1 MNPAPQT
8 ITLRAE
14 TLPSPLAGLAG
25 ADGRGIVLAVFDRSL
40 YLDFEGQIVALASSE
55 LSRGPIVITL
65 RHPAVLPDVHTGA
78 PVRLHAG
85 RLHVGAV
92 EVDLRGAT
100 VWDPTLRPARPPMR
114 SRDEATAVRSAARRV
129 MIGELLATAP
139 DESLAGLLEPPGD
152 GSGPSS
158 PLLASL
164 SKGLDAIDTW
174 LSGHLD
180 PASISAIVAREIAGR
195 GPGLTPSGDDLLV
208 GIMLGTSVLPSVA
221 GVRRVQHV
229 RDVLASAAMPR
240 TTRISGAY
248 LDAARH
254 GWASE
259 PWHTLVR
266 ALPGPPE
273 PIRCAVRRLLQI
285 GETSG
290 ADTLTGFCWVWRDG

>member
-8 ITLRAE
+8 ITLQAE

-25 ADGRGIVLAVFDRSL
+25 ADARGSVLAAFDRSL
-40 YLDFEGQIVALASSE
+40 YLDLDGQVVALASSD

-65 RHPAVLPDVHTGA
+65 RHPGALPGVNTGE

-85 RLHVGAV
+85 RLQVGPV
-92 EVDLRGAT
+92 EVDLRNAT
-100 VWDPTLRPARPPMR
+100 VWDPTLPPAG
-114 SRDEATAVRSAARRV
+114 ATARSAARSV
-129 MIGELLATAP
+129 VIDELLTAAT
-139 DESLAGLLEPPGD
+139 DESIAGLLGTRRD
-152 GSGPSS
+152 GGAPHSL
-158 PLLASL
+158 LLASL
-164 SKGLDAIDTW
+164 SKGLGAIDAW
-174 LSGHLD
+174 LSGRLD
-180 PASISAIVAREIAGR
+180 AASVSAIVGREVAGR

-208 GIMLGTSVLPSVA
+208 GIMLGAGVLPGAA
-221 GVRRVQHV
+221 GVCSVQDV

-259 PWHTLVR
+259 PWHALVR
-266 ALPGPPE
+266 ALASRPE
-273 PIRCAVRRLLQI
+273 HVRGAARRLLGI

-290 ADTLTGFCWVWRDG
+290 ADTLTGFCWVWRDR